1 MKYMLNI
8 SFNQKYQVKAEA
20 VANNTRIQWDAASKS
35 WYWEG
40 DTLPSFLIAYTSQ
53 ANQVDQTIYYLCRA
67 NTAGWYTVDYAFN
80 SKELATAKM
89 LELANNASTW
99 EDAII
104 ASSYT
109 LITSAKKISVNKNIS
124 SRWISRL
131 AHFSDAKSPELKAA
145 YARLRTFLSEQ

>member
-8 SFNQKYQVKAEA
+8 SFNQKCQVKAEA
-20 VANNTRIQWDAASKS
+20 VVNNTRIQWDAASKS

-40 DTLPSFLIAYTSQ
+40 DTLPSFLIAYASQ
-53 ANQVDQTIYYLCRA
+53 ANQVGQTIYYLLCRA
-67 NTAGWYTVDYAFN
+67 YTAEWYTVDYAFN
-80 SKELATAKM
+80 TKELATAKM

-109 LITSAKKISVNKNIS
+109 LIPSAKKK
-124 SRWISRL
+124 
-131 AHFSDAKSPELKAA
+131 
-145 YARLRTFLSEQ
+145 YQ

>member
-67 NTAGWYTVDYAFN
+67 NTAEWYTVDYAFN

-109 LITSAKKISVNKNIS
+109 LITSAKKNIS
-124 SRWISRL
+124 
-131 AHFSDAKSPELKAA
+131 K
-145 YARLRTFLSEQ
+145 